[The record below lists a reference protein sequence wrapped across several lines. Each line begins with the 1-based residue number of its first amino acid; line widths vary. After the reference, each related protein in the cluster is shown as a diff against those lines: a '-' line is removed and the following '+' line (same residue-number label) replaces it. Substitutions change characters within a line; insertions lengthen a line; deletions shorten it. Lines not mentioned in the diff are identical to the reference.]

1 MKIMVSWK
9 GTDMSAILRLFTA
22 IFPSTAAYFDR
33 DEAYLAQ
40 AVDIYDL
47 ERRMREIDRG
57 DRGGLRD
64 PMLGAW

>member
-1 MKIMVSWK
+1 M
-9 GTDMSAILRLFTA
+9 FTA
-22 IFPSTAAYFDR
+22 IFPASATYAAATYSNR

-57 DRGGLRD
+57 DRGDLRE
-64 PMLGAW
+64 PMLGLW

>member
-1 MKIMVSWK
+1 MEIMASWK

-22 IFPSTAAYFDR
+22 IFPLAAAYFDR

>member
-1 MKIMVSWK
+1 
-9 GTDMSAILRLFTA
+9 LFTA